1 MPSWL
6 PTLLASIAGGG
17 LGCYIGVK
25 VALAELRVQMVD
37 VREWVK
43 ELRKRSHGHTN
54 RLLIHDGEIGEIMR
68 KLEMERFRH
77 RPLDDKD

>member
-1 MPSWL
+1 MPEWL
-6 PTLLASIAGGG
+6 PTLATVLGAGLAS
-17 LGCYIGVK
+17 YVGVR

-68 KLEMERFRH
+68 KLEMQRFRQ
-77 RPLDDKD
+77 RPLDEKD